1 MSDSIVTS
9 LAPHLMR
16 IERQVNAIDRRLA
29 DLEAE
34 IIRRGGADAAKEY
47 VPPEPP
53 TPELTIETSVEKPAD
68 VARRIA
74 LGLLSNHKG
83 PVSHGELVSAVVA
96 QLNQVSAAYASSF
109 KKNPG
114 RVLAKIPNIR
124 KFKDGWGIR
133 SNSQ

>member
-34 IIRRGGADAAKEY
+34 ITRRGGVEAAKDY
-47 VPPEPP
+47 VPPEQP
-53 TPELTIETSVEKPAD
+53 TQDLTIETSTEKPAD

-74 LGLLSNHKG
+74 VGLLSSHKG
-83 PVSHGELVSAVVA
+83 PVSHGELVSAVVS
-96 QLNQVSAAYASSF
+96 QLNEVSAAYASSF

-124 KFKDGWGIR
+124 KYKDGWGIR
-133 SNSQ
+133 SNS